1 MASSSSSSAIPA
13 AAKARTLAHMNK
25 DHRTDLAHMLQHF
38 NGVPAAD
45 AELLDMDLAS
55 LTVRTGTGDVHN
67 IAIDPPLAAWDDR
80 RTRLIDMT
88 LAARAGLGIAT
99 TTPDT
104 GHRPVAAAAA
114 TVAVVVV
121 GNRFRPPQTPLEVAV
136 FGGVTLYFV
145 TLALVVR
152 GAFDDGAAGA
162 ETLQH
167 VLFGWAG
174 APAALR
180 WLVAAIFV
188 PTVAAHLAEAV
199 HLHRSRLRKFGVP
212 ALSPAWCGWITC
224 ALFEGMTTF
233 KRFDRL
239 VGELERKRA

>member
-1 MASSSSSSAIPA
+1 MASSSSSSAIPV

-25 DHRTDLAHMLQHF
+25 DHRADLAHMLQHF
-38 NGVPAAD
+38 NGVPATD

-80 RTRLIDMT
+80 RQRLIDMT

-104 GHRPVAAAAA
+104 GHHPVAAAA
-114 TVAVVVV
+114 VVVVV

-145 TLALVVR
+145 TLTLVMR
-152 GAFDDGAAGA
+152 GVFDDGAAGA

-167 VLFGWAG
+167 ILFWSG

-188 PTVAAHLAEAV
+188 PTVVAHVVEAV
-199 HLHRSRLRKFGVP
+199 HLHRSRLRRYGVP
-212 ALSPAWCGWITC
+212 ALSPAWCGWIAC

-239 VGELERKRA
+239 VGELERKGA